1 MQAAWL
7 INAPLIYG
15 CTSVIIYEK
24 IRMQQ
29 RGLTMDRFA
38 LLRTLVS
45 KETINKKSTSHLLS
59 LKTESQGNLKPS
71 PCLFAPI
78 FKSQQYP
85 APMNY

>member
-29 RGLTMDRFA
+29 RDL
-38 LLRTLVS
+38 
-45 KETINKKSTSHLLS
+45 
-59 LKTESQGNLKPS
+59 
-71 PCLFAPI
+71 
-78 FKSQQYP
+78 
-85 APMNY
+85 